1 MATVSRW
8 RSATTG
14 PGSSPMPSAT
24 SSIPSSRPRTLAA
37 ARGSAS
43 PSATASSRRTGDAS
57 RWRARSAVGPPSAS
71 GCRSLRASRLT
82 ASRAGTD
89 RGPPVAFDYRQLP
102 VLVVDDEPDILRSFR
117 FNYDE
122 DFDILTAESGARGLD
137 LLATHDVALI
147 VADQRMPSMSGTEFL
162 ERSMDVRPD
171 AIRIVLTGFTDVD
184 ALVQAVNLSRIYR
197 YVTKPW
203 SSEELRLTLLRA
215 IEAFQLAR
223 ENARLVEELRRANER
238 LAVENAY
245 LRDSVTAPT
254 DIVGVSSAIHEVLG
268 LVGRV
273 APSTSTV
280 LISGETGTGK
290 ELVARAIHA
299 ASPRHDELFVAVNC
313 ASLSEGVLES
323 ELFGHRRGA
332 FTGAIEARKGLFE
345 VADGGTLFLDE
356 VSETTRGLQAK
367 LLRVL
372 QEGEIRPVGD
382 NRSYPVDVRVIAATN
397 RRLEDEMR
405 AERFR
410 DDLYFR
416 LAVFPIH
423 IPPLRQRPEDIPIL
437 ARHLVRR
444 IATQLRK
451 SIGDPTP
458 EAIEHLVRHPFPGNV
473 RELANEL
480 ERAILLAE
488 PGAPISEDLLSDHVL
503 ESAAAGVPP
512 GRLQAAT
519 DDFERQQILAA
530 LERAGGVKTR
540 VAEELGISY
549 RGLMKKLRRLGL

>member
-1 MATVSRW
+1 
-8 RSATTG
+8 
-14 PGSSPMPSAT
+14 
-24 SSIPSSRPRTLAA
+24 
-37 ARGSAS
+37 
-43 PSATASSRRTGDAS
+43 
-57 RWRARSAVGPPSAS
+57 VG
-71 GCRSLRASRLT
+71 L
-82 ASRAGTD
+82 
-89 RGPPVAFDYRQLP
+89 DYRQFP

-117 FNYDE
+117 FNYEE
-122 DFDILTAESGARGLD
+122 DFDVLTAESGARGLD
-137 LLATHDVALI
+137 LLSVHDVAVI

-171 AIRIVLTGFTDVD
+171 AIRIILTGFTDVD

-254 DIVGVSSAIHEVLG
+254 EIVGVSSAIHEVLG

-299 ASPRHDELFVAVNC
+299 ASPRRDELFVAVNC

-423 IPPLRQRPEDIPIL
+423 IPPLRQRPEDIPVL